1 MKEADTRMAE
11 LADFSAQIYRALPEL
26 DRADA
31 IVQRINTAVS
41 LGLIRPGDQ
50 LPAEL
55 ELAEMFGVAVATLRE
70 ALATLRDLNVVETRR
85 GRFGGT
91 FVVGAPSPSLDL
103 LRKRITSLS
112 MAELRDLGDEHATI
126 AAGAIRMA
134 ADRADPTDLDMLE
147 SLAHA
152 LERADS
158 PGARTRADSRF
169 HIGIAV
175 VAQSERLMTSEVR
188 LQGEV
193 GELLWAP
200 LTREFDQVRAAEDHL
215 AIVAALRRDDRELA
229 QKIALEHIRANIY
242 HLIDVKLT
250 LTYATHDRD
259 QL

>member
-1 MKEADTRMAE
+1 MAE
-11 LADFSAQIYRALPEL
+11 LADFTAQIYRPLPEL

-70 ALATLRDLNVVETRR
+70 ALASLRDLNVVETRR

-91 FVVGAPSPSLDL
+91 FIVGAPSPSLEL
-103 LRKRITSLS
+103 LRKRITALS
-112 MAELRDLGDEHATI
+112 MAELRDMGDEHATI

-134 ADRADPTDLDMLE
+134 ADRADPADLDRLE
-147 SLAHA
+147 SLAVA
-152 LERADS
+152 LKHADS
-158 PGARTRADSRF
+158 PGGRTRADSRF
-169 HIGIAV
+169 HVGLAV
-175 VAQSERLMTSEVR
+175 AAQSERLMTAEIR

-200 LTREFDQVRAAEDHL
+200 LTKEFDQARATEDHL
-215 AIVAALRRDDRELA
+215 NIVAALRRDDRELA

-250 LTYATHDRD
+250 LTYAGHDRG
-259 QL
+259 QI